1 MKKEPFP
8 YLRKLIISVV
18 LSILQLFFWIEMLI
32 GLILAFKWY
41 ENPQL
46 FRKNHQLESLLFLL
60 ILALITFLL
69 KRNIRRRIF

>member
-8 YLRKLIISVV
+8 YLRNLIISVV
-18 LSILQLFFWIEMLI
+18 LSILQLFFWIEVLI
-32 GLILAFKWY
+32 SLILTFKWY
-41 ENPQL
+41 ENPEL